1 MKNTFEEYKKAILA
15 AYKVSKTGKNSHYLL
30 DPTPANLKKMA
41 SEISVSL
48 SAKDE
53 QAVDIF
59 FNFKPDTNQKAK
71 SILLSDTDKFRPL
84 SKFLNSK
91 TSLQDITAANI
102 LAVLVEFENRPFV
115 KFRQND
121 SETIDGKSKS
131 DEAVIT
137 EGLETEEEFVA
148 KTKRPKIAIIAMLLL
163 VVGISAFAITKSFEE
178 KCMVWVEDH
187 YEQISCEP
195 DEKQGLFQDISLE
208 PLNEEKLE
216 YFKKIEINDSTIFFK
231 NEKPIVWYI
240 KRNKKCEFFS
250 APGVHPI
257 SKKSLR
263 EVTPYIIGKYCLK
276 K

>member
-1 MKNTFEEYKKAILA
+1 
-15 AYKVSKTGKNSHYLL
+15 
-30 DPTPANLKKMA
+30 MA

-53 QAVDIF
+53 QAFDIF

-91 TSLQDITAANI
+91 TNLQDITAANI

-121 SETIDGKSKS
+121 SEMIVSTKS
-131 DEAVIT
+131 DEAVIR
-137 EGLETEEEFVA
+137 EELESKKEFVPKA
-148 KTKRPKIAIIAMLLL
+148 KRPKMAMIAMLLL

-216 YFKKIEINDSTIFFK
+216 YFKKIEINDNTIFFK
-231 NEKPIVWYI
+231 NEKPIV
-240 KRNKKCEFFS
+240 
-250 APGVHPI
+250 
-257 SKKSLR
+257 
-263 EVTPYIIGKYCLK
+263 
-276 K
+276 